1 MRPDCVTGQLLA
13 VKTAV
18 VIKILIITSY
28 KKRQSE
34 GLRVNLNNN
43 NNSNSKNRLM
53 NNGHHYHEI
62 YLRVTDIK
70 ILVFFRGD
78 EHIYIVGG

>member
-1 MRPDCVTGQLLA
+1 MRPDGVTGRLLA

-18 VIKILIITSY
+18 VIKISIITSH

-43 NNSNSKNRLM
+43 NN
-53 NNGHHYHEI
+53 NN
-62 YLRVTDIK
+62 IK
-70 ILVFFRGD
+70 KQA
-78 EHIYIVGG
+78 YK

>member
-1 MRPDCVTGQLLA
+1 MTGQLLA

-43 NNSNSKNRLM
+43 NNNNIKNKLM
-53 NNGHHYHEI
+53 NNGYHYHEI
-62 YLRVTDIK
+62 YLHVTDIK
-70 ILVFFRGD
+70 IAVFFRGD
-78 EHIYIVGG
+78 EHVQIVGG

>member
-18 VIKILIITSY
+18 VIKISIITSH

-34 GLRVNLNNN
+34 GLRVNFNNN
-43 NNSNSKNRLM
+43 NNNNTKNKLM
-53 NNGHHYHEI
+53 NNGHRYHEI

-70 ILVFFRGD
+70 
-78 EHIYIVGG
+78 

>member
-1 MRPDCVTGQLLA
+1 MRPDGVTGRLLA

-18 VIKILIITSY
+18 VIKISIITSH

-43 NNSNSKNRLM
+43 NNNNTKNKLM
-53 NNGHHYHEI
+53 NNGHRYHEI

-70 ILVFFRGD
+70 
-78 EHIYIVGG
+78 

>member
-1 MRPDCVTGQLLA
+1 MTGQLLA

-43 NNSNSKNRLM
+43 NNNNIKNKLM
-53 NNGHHYHEI
+53 NNGYHYHEI
-62 YLRVTDIK
+62 YLHVTDIK
-70 ILVFFRGD
+70 IVVFFRGD
-78 EHIYIVGG
+78 EHVYIVVG

>member
-18 VIKILIITSY
+18 VIKISIITSH

-43 NNSNSKNRLM
+43 NNNNTKNKLM
-53 NNGHHYHEI
+53 NNGHRYHEI
-62 YLRVTDIK
+62 YLHVTDIK
-70 ILVFFRGD
+70 
-78 EHIYIVGG
+78 

>member
-1 MRPDCVTGQLLA
+1 MTGQLLA

-43 NNSNSKNRLM
+43 NNNNTKNKLM
-53 NNGHHYHEI
+53 NNGHRYHEI

-70 ILVFFRGD
+70 
-78 EHIYIVGG
+78 

>member
-18 VIKILIITSY
+18 VIKISIITSH

-43 NNSNSKNRLM
+43 NTKNKLM
-53 NNGHHYHEI
+53 NNGHRYHEI

-70 ILVFFRGD
+70 
-78 EHIYIVGG
+78 

>member
-18 VIKILIITSY
+18 VIKILIITQY

-43 NNSNSKNRLM
+43 NNNIKNKLM
-53 NNGHHYHEI
+53 NNGYHYHEI
-62 YLRVTDIK
+62 YLHVTDIK
-70 ILVFFRGD
+70 IAVFFRGD
-78 EHIYIVGG
+78 EHVQIVGG

>member
-18 VIKILIITSY
+18 VIKISIITSH

-43 NNSNSKNRLM
+43 NNNNTKNKLM
-53 NNGHHYHEI
+53 NNGHRYHEI
-62 YLRVTDIK
+62 YPRVTDIK
-70 ILVFFRGD
+70 
-78 EHIYIVGG
+78 

>member
-13 VKTAV
+13 VKTVV
-18 VIKILIITSY
+18 VIKISIITSH

-43 NNSNSKNRLM
+43 NNNNTKNKLM
-53 NNGHHYHEI
+53 NNGHRYHEI

-70 ILVFFRGD
+70 
-78 EHIYIVGG
+78 

>member
-18 VIKILIITSY
+18 VIKISVITSH

-43 NNSNSKNRLM
+43 NN
-53 NNGHHYHEI
+53 NNTKKQAYE
-62 YLRVTDIK
+62 
-70 ILVFFRGD
+70 
-78 EHIYIVGG
+78 

>member
-1 MRPDCVTGQLLA
+1 MTGQLLA

-18 VIKILIITSY
+18 VIKILIITSH

-43 NNSNSKNRLM
+43 NNNNIKNKLI

-62 YLRVTDIK
+62 CLHVTDIK
-70 ILVFFRGD
+70 IVVFFRGD
-78 EHIYIVGG
+78 EHIVGG

>member
-1 MRPDCVTGQLLA
+1 MRPDYATGQLLA

-18 VIKILIITSY
+18 VIKISIITSH

-43 NNSNSKNRLM
+43 NNNKIKNKLM

-62 YLRVTDIK
+62 CLHVTDIK
-70 ILVFFRGD
+70 IVVFFHGD
-78 EHIYIVGG
+78 EHVHIVGG

>member
-18 VIKILIITSY
+18 VIRISIITSH

-43 NNSNSKNRLM
+43 NNNNTKNKLM
-53 NNGHHYHEI
+53 NNGHRYHEI

-70 ILVFFRGD
+70 
-78 EHIYIVGG
+78 

>member
-1 MRPDCVTGQLLA
+1 MTGQLLA

-18 VIKILIITSY
+18 VIEISIITSH

-34 GLRVNLNNN
+34 RLRVNLNNN
-43 NNSNSKNRLM
+43 NNNNTKNKLM
-53 NNGHHYHEI
+53 NSGHRYHEI

-70 ILVFFRGD
+70 
-78 EHIYIVGG
+78 

>member
-18 VIKILIITSY
+18 IIKISIITSH

-43 NNSNSKNRLM
+43 NNNKTKNKLM
-53 NNGHHYHEI
+53 SNGHRYHEI

-70 ILVFFRGD
+70 
-78 EHIYIVGG
+78 

>member
-1 MRPDCVTGQLLA
+1 MRPDYVTGQLLA

-18 VIKILIITSY
+18 VIKILIITSH

-43 NNSNSKNRLM
+43 NNNNIKNKLI

-62 YLRVTDIK
+62 CLHVTDIK
-70 ILVFFRGD
+70 IVVFFRGD
-78 EHIYIVGG
+78 EHIVGG

>member
-18 VIKILIITSY
+18 VIKISIITSH

-43 NNSNSKNRLM
+43 SNNNTKNKLM
-53 NNGHHYHEI
+53 NNGHRYHEI

-70 ILVFFRGD
+70 
-78 EHIYIVGG
+78 